1 MFLSMGGRGDFGT
14 SRGYRRRS
22 IFGGVWEEFSF
33 GQEKFEVGFRLGVWE
48 GNGSGDTEYRL
59 ISIGEKTKQQNSGRF
74 QRTGGERSVLCG
86 ERVRGSMGVSLC
98 SGVRQT

>member
-1 MFLSMGGRGDFGT
+1 M
-14 SRGYRRRS
+14 
-22 IFGGVWEEFSF
+22 
-33 GQEKFEVGFRLGVWE
+33 GFRLGVWE

-59 ISIGEKTKQQNSGRF
+59 ISIVDKTKQQNSGRF

-98 SGVRQT
+98 SGVRPEFEFRLCHMILLRASY